1 MTQFL
6 VALYHICAT
15 EKVPKGG
22 IAKIKN
28 FLSYIVC
35 IYNLFSWFAVI
46 TEYWKE
52 KVDDAKIDFMD
63 LHEPRKILTGQLLL
77 MMQATI
83 HHLKIIDL

>member
-22 IAKIKN
+22 IAKIKK
-28 FLSYIVC
+28 FLSYVVC

-46 TEYWKE
+46 TEYWEE
-52 KVDDAKIDFMD
+52 KVDAKIDFIVFMD
-63 LHEPRKILTGQLLL
+63 QEKF
-77 MMQATI
+77 
-83 HHLKIIDL
+83 